1 MDLENKKGDYAD
13 VYIGPY
19 KATRLWNDVVS
30 TFRQGVPCGRHRRYM
45 RAAENCFV
53 GSAAVDWL
61 LNHLRHN
68 INFGP
73 DVTRKQTVQLLNKFY
88 KAGIFEEVQVS
99 RRGRNKQDFSDS
111 NRLYRLL
118 PPSPSKSTRAP
129 LVTGPSTNVQ
139 SSVTQSEAKGT
150 KKDEEGHSYDADI
163 EIHKKRNNSR
173 ESVREKPYKLGAPAK
188 SPLDSLP
195 QCHLVG
201 RILTLPEIGEVWK
214 TAALSRLKKILGE
227 NDLNE
232 VLQGYKVD
240 GINVRHNCIFNN
252 KNGVVTNIPP
262 EDQLPHWVMSAMKCL
277 ARWPEKVE
285 GDLPSYPGFEKDV
298 FGVVRDYFLGLPE
311 PLISYNLYDV
321 ITNVFVQVGNQ
332 IPRHS
337 SPYASASADQN
348 HLTHSLW
355 SSSSLE
361 NIILDLARKYCMRAD
376 SRIDLAD
383 MAHSQAEQSHPSRGD
398 SDWSHC
404 SKSGLHRSSDC
415 RMNLFS
421 VGSSYNLHSMS
432 GGDHCMMESQPDLY
446 RITNSHPSLLRMTD
460 SHPNLYRM
468 TDSQPSLFCMTD
480 SQPSLHCMTDSCRDL
495 SGKMRHCGK
504 RVHSNR
510 HASSYSRCGGVSASA
525 LSFAGTSFPGGRLGP
540 SNFNESRKF
549 RSTPDLQVT
558 HYETAFGPENQTV
571 TRVYYS
577 HGVSSDFHHGSSK
590 RDLSAPVETHF
601 DVATGCGDSQNH
613 RTSFERFDVPG
624 NASSGCTETL
634 RAATG
639 RGNLQTGVC
648 RQETDV
654 PSISPHA
661 ASHVSQN
668 FFPGKTRTIGPAHRR
683 TRAERHKTFGG
694 SQFDFK
700 EGEEVQRG
708 MNAAARQLSASTPF
722 LPTIGENDSQGPN
735 LVTIR
740 SKLPGWRSDQKSSS
754 SKKTTSLFVRF
765 PQSSLCEER
774 VTKALQVVCL
784 FLPPAS
790 RRKLQFLLKLL
801 SKMAANSLLVL
812 DHDQSTRSL
821 VLGTFQKAVL
831 CSPEEPDLDEV
842 LVLQLL
848 SFMVDH
854 HAHILAVP
862 QDMKD
867 AVEDRLR
874 ALEKPQIVYSPRD
887 PGSLR
892 FCRPT
897 TVEQYET
904 TKQEY
909 SRQALFSLLDTIV
922 RDQNMSEKEK
932 KRRLKQFQRSHPDI
946 YKQRFPSEESANP
959 PEHQPK
965 IKPPLLSKPLLRL
978 KGLRI

>member
-1 MDLENKKGDYAD
+1 MSSQMSLVKF
-13 VYIGPY
+13 
-19 KATRLWNDVVS
+19 LFHS
-30 TFRQGVPCGRHRRYM
+30 T
-45 RAAENCFV
+45 
-53 GSAAVDWL
+53 L
-61 LNHLRHN
+61 L
-68 INFGP
+68 
-73 DVTRKQTVQLLNKFY
+73 
-88 KAGIFEEVQVS
+88 
-99 RRGRNKQDFSDS
+99 
-111 NRLYRLL
+111 
-118 PPSPSKSTRAP
+118 
-129 LVTGPSTNVQ
+129 
-139 SSVTQSEAKGT
+139 T
-150 KKDEEGHSYDADI
+150 KKLEENLRPSLKHILYHTSKWLMLSHSGC
-163 EIHKKRNNSR
+163 
-173 ESVREKPYKLGAPAK
+173 L
-188 SPLDSLP
+188 LL
-195 QCHLVG
+195 L
-201 RILTLPEIGEVWK
+201 IG
-214 TAALSRLKKILGE
+214 
-227 NDLNE
+227 
-232 VLQGYKVD
+232 
-240 GINVRHNCIFNN
+240 C
-252 KNGVVTNIPP
+252 
-262 EDQLPHWVMSAMKCL
+262 
-277 ARWPEKVE
+277 
-285 GDLPSYPGFEKDV
+285 
-298 FGVVRDYFLGLPE
+298 FGVF
-311 PLISYNLYDV
+311 
-321 ITNVFVQVGNQ
+321 TVQVGNQ

-577 HGVSSDFHHGSSK
+577 HGVSTDFHHGSSK

-754 SKKTTSLFVRF
+754 GKKTTSLFVRCK
-765 PQSSLCEER
+765 LCWFLCNFEGVGVYMCACVYFR
-774 VTKALQVVCL
+774 RKNFTLFFHSFNFFSAWFNYSAALQQCWL
-784 FLPPAS
+784 HS
-790 RRKLQFLLKLL
+790 
-801 SKMAANSLLVL
+801 
-812 DHDQSTRSL
+812 
-821 VLGTFQKAVL
+821 
-831 CSPEEPDLDEV
+831 
-842 LVLQLL
+842 
-848 SFMVDH
+848 
-854 HAHILAVP
+854 
-862 QDMKD
+862 
-867 AVEDRLR
+867 
-874 ALEKPQIVYSPRD
+874 
-887 PGSLR
+887 
-892 FCRPT
+892 
-897 TVEQYET
+897 
-904 TKQEY
+904 
-909 SRQALFSLLDTIV
+909 
-922 RDQNMSEKEK
+922 
-932 KRRLKQFQRSHPDI
+932 
-946 YKQRFPSEESANP
+946 
-959 PEHQPK
+959 
-965 IKPPLLSKPLLRL
+965 
-978 KGLRI
+978 

>member
-404 SKSGLHRSSDC
+404 R
-415 RMNLFS
+415 
-421 VGSSYNLHSMS
+421 
-432 GGDHCMMESQPDLY
+432 
-446 RITNSHPSLLRMTD
+446 
-460 SHPNLYRM
+460 
-468 TDSQPSLFCMTD
+468 
-480 SQPSLHCMTDSCRDL
+480 
-495 SGKMRHCGK
+495 
-504 RVHSNR
+504 
-510 HASSYSRCGGVSASA
+510 
-525 LSFAGTSFPGGRLGP
+525 TSFPGGRLGP